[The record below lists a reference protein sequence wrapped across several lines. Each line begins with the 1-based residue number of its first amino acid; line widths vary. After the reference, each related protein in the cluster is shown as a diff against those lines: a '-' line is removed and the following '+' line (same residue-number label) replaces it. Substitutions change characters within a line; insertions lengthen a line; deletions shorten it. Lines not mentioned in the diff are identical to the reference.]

1 MKIQLIQ
8 YLTSLLLSLQPSYGD
23 AETWDQR
30 KARMER
36 VAEAIEDAASKAT
49 CSGENETK
57 DCVKIWAGDK
67 KELAVLLVVQ
77 GSHES
82 GFAKHVHEGRCRDYE
97 CDAEKND
104 NGKTVGHR
112 ARSPWQL
119 HKTGLVTHEEYS
131 KMKSSD
137 IEGTKLSAH
146 VAIRYLALGM
156 KQCGTVSGALSIYAG
171 VKGCNW
177 SGSKIRVAKLKDLL
191 AKSEKQIQE
200 EVAIWKIRHDLR
212 PKISFKP
219 AAAIIKKPI
228 VQVKIVPAVI
238 QVHSKTAIVIPE
250 DKKKGIK

>member
-49 CSGENETK
+49 CSDENETK
-57 DCVKIWAGDK
+57 DCVKIWSGDK

-97 CDAEKND
+97 CDAEKNE
-104 NGKTVGHR
+104 NGKTVRHR

-137 IEGTKLSAH
+137 SESTKLSAH

-156 KQCGTVSGALSIYAG
+156 KQCGTVNGALSIYAG

-177 SGSKIRVAKLKDLL
+177 AGSKIRVARLKELL

-200 EVAIWKIRHDLR
+200 EVAIWKLRHDLHL
-212 PKISFKP
+212 KMSVKP
-219 AAAIIKKPI
+219 TAAILKKP
-228 VQVKIVPAVI
+228 VAQAKIVHA
-238 QVHSKTAIVIPE
+238 TAHVLPE
-250 DKKKGIK
+250 DKKKSTK